1 MGQPVK
7 PWLSIQDQIDRLQRR
22 GMQIS
27 DKEAAA
33 QWLSAVGYY
42 RLSGYWYPFREIDS
56 TASQAPRL
64 STFVAGTNLP
74 EVVGLYEF
82 DRNLKILVQTGLE
95 RVEVA
100 LRSQVGHQL
109 GAIDPL
115 AHTDPTHFRPTFTH
129 PDWRATAQRRVER
142 ARGRDEFVDHHY
154 AVYGGKFPI
163 WVLTDVL
170 DFSDLSKLYAGL
182 KSSDQKVIAEWFGV
196 GLPPSATK
204 SHRRRWRDNPPLANW
219 LEHLTVVRNICAHH
233 GRLWNRLLTPV
244 GTSPRVRHLPLF
256 DSLPA
261 DQMQVERVYG
271 TTCVIAYLLDA
282 ASPGHS
288 WRTEVDDLVS
298 TWFSTFTLRRTSEM
312 GYPDF
317 LSGPIRPEESRY

>member
-1 MGQPVK
+1 MAELLK

-22 GMQIS
+22 GMQIP
-27 DKEAAA
+27 DEEVAA

-42 RLSGYWYPFREIDS
+42 RLSGYWYPFREIDA
-56 TASQAPRL
+56 TGQARRL
-64 STFVAGTNLP
+64 STFVSSTTFA

-82 DRNLKILVQTGLE
+82 DRHLKTLLQSGLE

-115 AHTDPTHFRPTFTH
+115 AHADPIHFRSTFNH
-129 PDWRATAQRRVER
+129 VDWRSTAEARVRR

-154 AVYGGKFPI
+154 AVYGGSLPI

-182 KSSDQKVIAEWFGV
+182 KSSDQKVIAEWFRV
-196 GLPPSATK
+196 GLPPSATQ
-204 SHRRRWRDNPPLANW
+204 SQRRRWRDDHPLANW

-233 GRLWNRLLTPV
+233 GRLWNRRLTPV
-244 GTSPRVRHLPLF
+244 GTSPRVRHLPVF
-256 DSLPA
+256 GSLPT
-261 DQMQVERVYG
+261 DQTQVERVYG
-271 TTCVIAYLLDA
+271 TICVIAYLLDA

-288 WRTEVDDLVS
+288 WRTKVDDLVS
-298 TWFSTFTLRRTSEM
+298 TWFSGFTLRSTSEM
-312 GYPDF
+312 GYPN
-317 LSGPIRPEESRY
+317 L

>member
-1 MGQPVK
+1 MPQPIK
-7 PWLSIQDQIDRLQRR
+7 PWLSIEDQIDRLKRR
-22 GMQIS
+22 GMHIP
-27 DKEAAA
+27 DEEVAD

-42 RLSGYWYPFREIDS
+42 RLSGYWYPFREPDS
-56 TASQAPRL
+56 TGKARRL
-64 STFVAGTNLP
+64 STFVAGTTFT

-82 DRNLKILVQTGLE
+82 DRHLKTLIQSGVE

-100 LRSQVGHQL
+100 LRSQVGHKL

-115 AHTDPTHFRPTFTH
+115 SYTDPAHFRPTFNH
-129 PDWRATAQRRVER
+129 GGWRGTAQGRVER

-154 AVYGGKFPI
+154 AVYGGPLPI

-182 KSSDQKVIAEWFGV
+182 KSSDQRAIAEWFGV
-196 GLPPSATK
+196 SLPPSATR
-204 SHRRRWRDNPPLANW
+204 SHRRRWRDDPPLANW

-244 GTSPRVRHLPLF
+244 GTSPRVRHLSVF
-256 DSLPA
+256 DSLPI

-271 TTCVIAYLLDA
+271 TICLIAYLLDA
-282 ASPGHS
+282 ASPAHS
-288 WRTEVDDLVS
+288 WRAKIDDLVD
-298 TWFSTFTLRRTSEM
+298 TWFAKFALRRTSEM
-312 GYPDF
+312 GYPVPPPVPR
-317 LSGPIRPEESRY
+317 LIGP

>member
-1 MGQPVK
+1 MTQPLK
-7 PWLSIQDQIDRLQRR
+7 PWLSIQDQIDRLKRR

-27 DKEAAA
+27 DDEVAA

-42 RLSGYWYPFREIDS
+42 RLSGYWYPFRKIDS
-56 TASQAPRL
+56 TGQTRRL
-64 STFVAGTNLP
+64 STFTTGTTFT

-82 DRNLKILVQTGLE
+82 DRHFKTLIQSGLE

-100 LRSQVGHQL
+100 VRSQVGHQL

-115 AHTDPTHFRPTFTH
+115 AHTNPAHFRPTFNH
-129 PDWRATAQRRVER
+129 VSWQATAQARVDR

-154 AVYGGKFPI
+154 AVYGGKLPI

-196 GLPPSATK
+196 RLPHSATS
-204 SHRRRWRDNPPLANW
+204 SHRRRWRDDPPLANW

-244 GTSPRVRHLPLF
+244 GTSPRVRHLQVF
-256 DSLPA
+256 DSLPG

-271 TTCVIAYLLDA
+271 TVCVIAYLLDA

-288 WRTEVDDLVS
+288 WHTKVDDLVS
-298 TWFSTFTLRRTSEM
+298 TWFSRFTLRRTSEM
-312 GYPDF
+312 GYPSLQGF
-317 LSGPIRPEESRY
+317 RQ